1 MTTNAMLKFNT
12 ELLSAEFAG
21 RLQIEARK
29 YGLIASAK
37 SKKQWLV
44 GDMINAE
51 WKRNP
56 DFAAEITREEFYIE
70 CSRVMNSG
78 MSFPVVGE
86 SGQTLR
92 RWCEVAESFANMP
105 ALEEFKE
112 VLSFDHFFQARR
124 MANKPEIYHLS
135 TPALALA
142 EAVIRKWDSAE
153 MVYHFSPKEPVH
165 EYDKT
170 IGWLDSLQA
179 IKLEWIKSKDDR
191 EKAIYHLSE
200 FRRIV
205 EASDRLR
212 VSDVNTGKE

>member
-1 MTTNAMLKFNT
+1 MTTDAMLNFNT

-21 RLQIEARK
+21 RLQAEARK
-29 YGLIASAK
+29 YGLIAYAK
-37 SKKQWLV
+37 SKKQWLF

-56 DFAAEITREEFYIE
+56 DFSAEITKEEFYIE

-124 MANKPEIYHLS
+124 MANKPEIYHIS
-135 TPALALA
+135 TPVLALA

-165 EYDKT
+165 EYDRA
-170 IGWLDSLQA
+170 ISYLDGLQSL
-179 IKLEWIKSKDDR
+179 KLENYINDPDKRKQAEYHISELRKLIEVKDDN
-191 EKAIYHLSE
+191 S
-200 FRRIV
+200 
-205 EASDRLR
+205 
-212 VSDVNTGKE
+212 